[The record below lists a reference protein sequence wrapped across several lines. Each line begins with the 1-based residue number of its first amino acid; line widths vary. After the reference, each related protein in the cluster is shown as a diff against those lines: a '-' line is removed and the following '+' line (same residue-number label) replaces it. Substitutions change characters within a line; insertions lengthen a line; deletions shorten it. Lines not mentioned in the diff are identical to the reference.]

1 MNYSSSCCTYE
12 KYTVRMI
19 ISYTYGLANAL
30 DTAYE
35 PNVILLTMN
44 SIQEQKKRI
53 ESEVRKLE
61 AMGGTLGGQA
71 KQLRD
76 STFSRFP
83 ILIVFLST
91 FGLVS
96 TFYGFEKVIDQ
107 IPYFVENPFMVL
119 VFGILTLAVTGT
131 LFKKLN

>member
-1 MNYSSSCCTYE
+1 
-12 KYTVRMI
+12 
-19 ISYTYGLANAL
+19 
-30 DTAYE
+30 
-35 PNVILLTMN
+35 MN

-107 IPYFVENPFMVL
+107 IPFFVENPFMVL